1 MRQISEPWLR
11 RPTWSCRIAHRARCH
26 RAQLRLLHP
35 FLYTLAALLT
45 LTACTSTYYRA
56 MESLG
61 IEKREILVDRIDDT
75 QDAQNDAKEQFSSA
89 LEQYRSV
96 VAFDGGDLEEVYDRL
111 NAEYEE
117 SEQRAQKVRER
128 IDSVEQVAEDLFEE
142 WETEIGEYSDPDLA
156 RQSRTMLAD
165 TRNQYGEVITAMHR
179 AEETMDP
186 VLTLF
191 NDQVLFLRHNLNARA
206 IGALESELAGL
217 EQATA
222 TLVAEMERAIA
233 EANAFIDNMS

>member
-1 MRQISEPWLR
+1 MRQFSMKVV
-11 RPTWSCRIAHRARCH
+11 SS
-26 RAQLRLLHP
+26 
-35 FLYTLAALLT
+35 LAVLAVA
-45 LTACTSTYYRA
+45 ACTSTYYRA

-75 QDAQNDAKEQFSSA
+75 RDAQNDAKEQFSSA

-96 VAFDGGDLEEVYDRL
+96 VAFDGGDLEEVYDDL
-111 NAEYEE
+111 NAEYER
-117 SEQRAQKVRER
+117 SEGRAKEVRER
-128 IDSVEQVAEDLFEE
+128 IDSVEQVAADLFDE
-142 WETEIGEYSDPDLA
+142 WETEIDQYSDPDLA
-156 RQSRTMLAD
+156 RQSRTLLAE
-165 TRNQYGEVITAMHR
+165 TRTEYSDVIAAMQR

-191 NDQVLFLRHNLNARA
+191 NDQVMFLRHNLNARA
-206 IGALESELAGL
+206 IGALENELAGL

-233 EANAFIDNMS
+233 EANAFIENMS